1 MNVIAVYPGR
11 FHPFHIGHADSY
23 KQLADKFGKDNT
35 YLALSA
41 KQEQPKSPFST
52 IDRAKMAMVLG
63 IPKEQIISVTNPYA
77 AKEYIK
83 RLQSKGGD
91 PENTAIVF
99 GVSKKDMEGVPE
111 LNIPPDPRF
120 EFKPK
125 KDGSPSYLQP
135 YTDKLEPMTKHGYVY
150 STDVKE
156 FPIAGEMM
164 RDASA
169 IRKAYQNADDKKELE
184 ILQDLYGKNA
194 HLVKS
199 IFDTHLNLNESI
211 KRFINRI
218 TPLVHSALPEQK
230 IKLLNLLKEAKA
242 MQKAKTLEHELHETN
257 TIIEDT
263 DYLEEK

>member
-11 FHPFHIGHADSY
+11 FHPFHRGHAASF
-23 KQLADKFGKDNT
+23 KQLASKFGLDNT

-41 KQEQPKSPFST
+41 KQEQPKSPFSAG
-52 IDRAKMAMVLG
+52 DRAKMALVLG

-77 AKEYIK
+77 AKEYIDK
-83 RLQSKGGD
+83 LEAKGGD
-91 PENTAIVF
+91 PENTALVF

-135 YTDKLEPMTKHGYVY
+135 YTDKLTPMTQHGYVI
-150 STDVKE
+150 STDVAE
-156 FPIAGEMM
+156 FPVAGETM

-169 IRKAYQNADDKKELE
+169 IRNAYKNADEQKEIA
-184 ILQDLYGKNA
+184 ILKDLYGDKYN
-194 HLVKS
+194 LIKP

-211 KRFINRI
+211 KLFIN
-218 TPLVHSALPEQK
+218 Q
-230 IKLLNLLKEAKA
+230 IKPLLKDASVDQKHKLYSLLSEAKNKL
-242 MQKAKTLEHELHETN
+242 QVVKPN
-257 TIIEDT
+257 IIQHNNS